1 MVDSV
6 LLELV
11 DVVDGSLE
19 VVFFPGDAKKQ
30 DVNNPK
36 EDINNKYLANFF
48 INETNFNNLLYNKM

>member
-1 MVDSV
+1 M

-11 DVVDGSLE
+11 DVVDGSFE

-48 INETNFNNLLYNKM
+48 INETNFNYLLYNKM